1 MSQLAFLFPGQGAQH
16 LGMAS
21 PLVDDYPAARE
32 LFTQAS
38 QTLGYDLIGV
48 CNQGPSEKLDSTV
61 ISQPALYVSSIA
73 SLEVVKEKHADLILK
88 CTMSAGLS
96 LGEYT
101 ALVFAGAMSFED
113 GLKVVKKRGEAMQAA
128 ADATASAMASI
139 LMLPID
145 QVEDLCQQASGL
157 GEVRIANL
165 LCPGNTVISGVT
177 PAVEEAVRLAEAAGG
192 KTVRLAV
199 AGAFHTPIMKPA
211 DDALAEVLSTIEMK
225 QPRIPVYSNVD
236 AQPHTDPEEIRQIL
250 VQQVLKPVQWEL
262 SIRNMLQAGM
272 TEAWEIGPG
281 RVLKGLFKRIDRK
294 FPCHSLHDAE

>member
-16 LGMAS
+16 IGMAS
-21 PLVDDYPAARE
+21 PLVDQYPAARE
-32 LFTQAS
+32 LFVQSS
-38 QTLGYDLIGV
+38 QVLGYDLIEV
-48 CNQGPSEKLDSTV
+48 CNQGPAEKLDSTV
-61 ISQPALYVSSIA
+61 ISQPALFVSSLA
-73 SLEVVKEKHADLILK
+73 ALEIIKERHPELIVS

-113 GLKVVKKRGEAMQAA
+113 GLKVVKRRGEAMQAA
-128 ADATASAMASI
+128 ADATPSSMASI
-139 LMLPID
+139 LMLPVE
-145 QVEDLCQQASGL
+145 QVAELCQQASSQ

-177 PAVEEAVRLAEAAGG
+177 PAVEEAIKLAETAGG

-211 DDALAEVLSTIEMK
+211 DDQLAEVLSSVTILE
-225 QPRIPVYSNVD
+225 PRIPVYSNVD
-236 AQPHTDPEEIRQIL
+236 ARPHTDPEEIRKIL
-250 VQQVLKPVQWEL
+250 VQQVLMPVQWEN
-262 SIRNMLQAGM
+262 SIRNMMTAGM
-272 TEAWEIGPG
+272 SQAWEIGPG